1 MALENRY
8 EFVLL
13 FDVKD
18 GNPNGDPDAGNLPR
32 VDAETNEGLVSDVC
46 LKRKVRNFVS
56 LTKAGDVGC
65 DIYVAEKAVLTNQ
78 RKKAY
83 LAESLDNK
91 PENAEKAKV
100 WMCKNFFDIRTF
112 GAVMPSRDCYV
123 CGQVRGPVQ
132 MTFARSVDPIVSSEH
147 AITRMAVETEKEAV
161 KQGGDN
167 RTMGRKYTVP
177 YALYCENGFVNPYF
191 ADQTGFDGNDL
202 ELFWEALKNMFD
214 LDRSAAR
221 GLMAARKLI
230 IFKHESKL
238 GNAPAHMLFDAVK
251 VSKKS
256 GVEIPRDFSDYEV
269 LIDRSAI
276 PQGVEVIEKI

>member
-46 LKRKVRNFVS
+46 LKRKVRNFIA
-56 LTKAGDVGC
+56 LTKSEASGY

-78 RKKAY
+78 QKKAY

-91 PENAEKAKV
+91 PENAGKAKA

-112 GAVMPSRDCYV
+112 GAVMSLKDYN

-132 MTFARSVDPIVSSEH
+132 MTFARSVDSIVSAEH
-147 AITRMAVETEKEAV
+147 AITRMAVATEKEAE
-161 KQGGDN
+161 KQSGDN
-167 RTMGRKYTVP
+167 RTMGRKFTVP
-177 YALYCENGFVNPYF
+177 YALYRENGFVNPYF
-191 ADQTGFDGNDL
+191 ADQTGFDGSDL
-202 ELFWEALKNMFD
+202 ELFWDALKNMFD

-238 GNAPAHMLFDAVK
+238 GNAPAHALFDAVK
-251 VSKKS
+251 VVKKL
-256 GVEIPRDFSDYEV
+256 GVDVPRDFSDYDIS
-269 LIDRSAI
+269 IDRAAI
-276 PQGVEVIEKI
+276 PQGVEIIEKI